1 MELVVEFIRGYIL
14 EEELEIKEEEKNKH
28 YSLHDLELAL
38 EFALINEGILSSEK
52 EFDYANIISVRLH
65 TLAEGENSIYF
76 TYPKYV
82 TVDEWV
88 ESLLTSLK
96 LCGVFVY
103 RQPEKLLLLQP
114 FTTMQP

>member
-1 MELVVEFIRGYIL
+1 MERNAHRLTL
-14 EEELEIKEEEKNKH
+14 H
-28 YSLHDLELAL
+28 SLQER
-38 EFALINEGILSSEK
+38 
-52 EFDYANIISVRLH
+52 YC
-65 TLAEGENSIYF
+65 
-76 TYPKYV
+76 P
-82 TVDEWV
+82 EWV